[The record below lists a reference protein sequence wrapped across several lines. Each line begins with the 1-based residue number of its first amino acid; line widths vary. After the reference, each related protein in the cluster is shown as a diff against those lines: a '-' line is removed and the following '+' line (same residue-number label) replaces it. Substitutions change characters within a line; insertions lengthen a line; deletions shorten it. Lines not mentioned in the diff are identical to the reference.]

1 MEIENRVIPAV
12 LADLREHAR
21 IIVPDRPN
29 AHGPALG
36 VIHFSELEQG
46 ISAIFPILKRCEVA
60 R

>member
-29 AHGPALG
+29 VYRMVQPLA
-36 VIHFSELEQG
+36 
-46 ISAIFPILKRCEVA
+46 
-60 R
+60 